1 MKRVILMFCLFCLMA
16 GIGFCNKLEELRFPE
31 SLQYIGYDSL
41 SECVSLKKIY
51 FEEGFKDTV

>member
-1 MKRVILMFCLFCLMA
+1 MFCLFCLMA